1 MKQGLPKHI
10 LIDESPGETRVAVLK
25 EGKLSDVFVER
36 QHRPALKG
44 SLILGKVQAVK
55 KELNAVF
62 LDLGGITGY
71 LEGIPKPSPIEGGA
85 LLVEVLSE
93 PIDKK
98 GARVT
103 ANFSLLGS
111 MADIT
116 PNQTGYS
123 ISRDIKAKGRRAL
136 IRDLLSNVIPKD
148 IGVFIKSNANKCE
161 LAELEEE
168 LRTLLVDWESM
179 QLDIAR
185 GEQPKIVK
193 PAYSLMELRGDWK
206 KNAIICEGKDGI
218 LFKKFNIDAQIS
230 RALESVVET
239 QTGVVLTI
247 EEMEA
252 LTAIDIDLASHKT
265 AQSHPLKLAEVL
277 AEEIFRQ
284 IRLRKLSGIILID
297 YPRAKNLGAR
307 DHFHS
312 EIKRIASQDEYKL
325 VVHGWTRTGLLEL
338 TKDRLGPSLR
348 DMFLCKNSASQL
360 LIEVIAIE
368 ACRALITGSDGIAIP
383 QLVCSQALKSALLGP
398 LRKTFDEVKRRL
410 GVDVD
415 FNVDLYLTH
424 DEFYIQAKKIT
435 QL

>member
-1 MKQGLPKHI
+1 MKQGLSKHI

-103 ANFSLLGS
+103 ANFSLLGR

-123 ISRDIKAKGRRAL
+123 ISRDIKAKGRRAS
-136 IRDLLSNVIPKD
+136 IRELLSDVIPKD

-161 LAELEEE
+161 LGELEEE
-168 LRTLLVDWESM
+168 LRTLLIDWESM

-230 RALESVVET
+230 GALEPVIET

-277 AEEIFRQ
+277 AEEIFWQ

-307 DHFHS
+307 DYFHS

-338 TKDRLGPSLR
+338 TKDRLGTSLR
-348 DMFLCKNSASQL
+348 DMFLCKNSASKL

-368 ACRALITGSDGIAIP
+368 ACRALITESDGIAIP

-398 LRKTFDEVKRRL
+398 LRKTFDEVKMRL

-415 FNVDLYLTH
+415 FYVALYLPH

-435 QL
+435 Q

>member
-1 MKQGLPKHI
+1 MKQELPQHI

-55 KELNAVF
+55 KELNAIF
-62 LDLGGITGY
+62 LDLGDVIGY
-71 LEGIPKPSPIEGGA
+71 LEGIPKPPPMEGGA

-103 ANFSLLGS
+103 ANFSLLGK
-111 MADIT
+111 MAVIT

-123 ISRDIKAKGRRAL
+123 ISRDIKAKGRRAS
-136 IRDLLSNVIPKD
+136 IRALLSNVITKD
-148 IGVFIKSNANKCE
+148 IGVFIKSNTNKCE

-168 LRTLLVDWESM
+168 LRSLLVDWERM
-179 QLDIAR
+179 QSDIES
-185 GEQPKIVK
+185 GGQPKIIK
-193 PAYSLMELRGDWK
+193 PSTSLMELKDNWK
-206 KNAIICEGKDGI
+206 KNAIVSEGKNGL
-218 LFKKFNIDAQIS
+218 LFKKFDIDAQIIG
-230 RALESVVET
+230 ALESAVET

-247 EEMEA
+247 EETEA
-252 LTAIDIDLASHKT
+252 LTAIDIDIASHKT
-265 AQSHPLKLAEVL
+265 AQSHPLKLAEAL

-284 IRLRKLSGIILID
+284 IRLRKLSGVILID

-348 DMFLCKNSASQL
+348 NMFLCKNSASQF

-368 ACRALITGSDGIAIP
+368 ACRMLITGSDGIAIP

-398 LRKTFDEVKRRL
+398 LRKTFDEVNRRL
-410 GVDVD
+410 GVEVD
-415 FNVDLYLTH
+415 FNVDLYLAH
-424 DEFYIQAKKIT
+424 DEFHIQAKKIT
-435 QL
+435 

>member
-1 MKQGLPKHI
+1 MKQGLSKHI

-25 EGKLSDVFVER
+25 EGKLSDVFMER

-44 SLILGKVQAVK
+44 SLILAKVQSVT

-62 LDLGGITGY
+62 LDLGGVTGY

-93 PIDKK
+93 PINKK
-98 GARVT
+98 AARVT
-103 ANFSLLGS
+103 ANFSLLGR

-123 ISRDIKAKGRRAL
+123 ISRDIKAKGRRAS

-148 IGVFIKSNANKCE
+148 IGVFIKSNAHTCE

-168 LRTLLVDWESM
+168 LRTLLVDWERM
-179 QLDIAR
+179 QLDIVS
-185 GEQPKIVK
+185 GGQPKIVK
-193 PAYSLMELRGDWK
+193 PSTDLKELTDDWK
-206 KNAIICEGKDGI
+206 KNAIVSKGKNGI
-218 LFKKFNIDAQIS
+218 LFKKFNIDGQIS
-230 RALESVVET
+230 GALESVVET

-265 AQSHPLKLAEVL
+265 AHSHPLKLAEAL
-277 AEEIFRQ
+277 AEEIFWQ

-312 EIKRIASQDEYKL
+312 EIKRIASQNEYKL

-338 TKDRLGPSLR
+338 TKDRLGPSLK
-348 DMFLCKNSASQL
+348 DMFLCKNSASQF

-368 ACRALITGSDGIAIP
+368 ACRTLITESDGIANP
-383 QLVCSQALKSALLGP
+383 QLVCSQDLKSVLLGP
-398 LRKTFDEVKRRL
+398 LRKTFDEVNRRL
-410 GVDVD
+410 GVEVD
-415 FNVDLYLTH
+415 FYVDLYLAH
-424 DEFYIQAKKIT
+424 DDFYIQAKKT
-435 QL
+435 T

>member
-1 MKQGLPKHI
+1 MEQGLSKHI
-10 LIDESPGETRVAVLK
+10 LIDESPGETRVAILK

-55 KELNAVF
+55 KELNAIF
-62 LDLGGITGY
+62 LDLGGCTGY

-103 ANFSLLGS
+103 ANFSLLGR

-123 ISRDIKAKGRRAL
+123 ISRDIKAKGRRAS
-136 IRDLLSNVIPKD
+136 IRDLLSNVMPKD
-148 IGVFIKSNANKCE
+148 IGVFIKSNADKCE

-168 LRTLLVDWESM
+168 LRTSLVDWKRM
-179 QLDIAR
+179 QLVI
-185 GEQPKIVK
+185 GSGGQPKTVK
-193 PAYSLMELRGDWK
+193 PSTSLLELRGGWK
-206 KNAIICEGKDGI
+206 KNAIVSEGKDGV

-230 RALESVVET
+230 GALESVVET

-265 AQSHPLKLAEVL
+265 AQSHPLKLAEAL
-277 AEEIFRQ
+277 AEEIFWQ
-284 IRLRKLSGIILID
+284 IRLRKLSGVILID

-312 EIKRIASQDEYKL
+312 EIKRIALQDDYKL

-348 DMFLCKNSASQL
+348 DMFLCKNSASQF

-368 ACRALITGSDGIAIP
+368 ACRTLITGSDGIAIP

-398 LRKTFDEVKRRL
+398 LRRTFDKVNKRL
-410 GVDVD
+410 GLEVDL
-415 FNVDLYLTH
+415 NVDLYLAH
-424 DEFYIQAKKIT
+424 HEFYIQAKKMT
-435 QL
+435 

>member
-1 MKQGLPKHI
+1 MEQGLSKHI
-10 LIDESPGETRVAVLK
+10 LIDESPGETRVAILK

-55 KELNAVF
+55 KELNAIF
-62 LDLGGITGY
+62 LDLGGVTGY

-103 ANFSLLGS
+103 ANFSLLGR

-123 ISRDIKAKGRRAL
+123 ISRDIKAKGRRAS
-136 IRDLLSNVIPKD
+136 IRDLLSNVVPKD

-168 LRTLLVDWESM
+168 LRTSLVDWDRM
-179 QLDIAR
+179 QLVI
-185 GEQPKIVK
+185 GSGGQPKTVK
-193 PAYSLMELRGDWK
+193 PSTSLLELRGDWK
-206 KNAIICEGKDGI
+206 KTAIVSEGKDGV

-230 RALESVVET
+230 GALESVVET

-265 AQSHPLKLAEVL
+265 AQSHPLKLAEAL
-277 AEEIFRQ
+277 AEEIFWQ
-284 IRLRKLSGIILID
+284 IRLRKLSGVILID

-312 EIKRIASQDEYKL
+312 EIKRIALQDDYKL

-348 DMFLCKNSASQL
+348 DMFLCKNSESQF

-368 ACRALITGSDGIAIP
+368 ACRTLITGSDGIAIP

-398 LRKTFDEVKRRL
+398 LRRTFDKVNKRL
-410 GVDVD
+410 GLEVDL
-415 FNVDLYLTH
+415 NVDLYLAH

-435 QL
+435 

>member
-1 MKQGLPKHI
+1 MKQELPQHI

-55 KELNAVF
+55 KELNAIF
-62 LDLGGITGY
+62 LDLGDVIGY
-71 LEGIPKPSPIEGGA
+71 LEGIPKPPPMEGGA

-103 ANFSLLGS
+103 ANFSLLGK
-111 MADIT
+111 MAVIT

-123 ISRDIKAKGRRAL
+123 ISRDIKAKGRRAS
-136 IRDLLSNVIPKD
+136 IRALLSNVITKD
-148 IGVFIKSNANKCE
+148 IGVFIKSNTNKCE

-168 LRTLLVDWESM
+168 LRSLLVDWERM
-179 QLDIAR
+179 QSDIES
-185 GEQPKIVK
+185 GGQPKIIK
-193 PAYSLMELRGDWK
+193 PSTNLMELKDNWK
-206 KNAIICEGKDGI
+206 KNAIVSEGKNGL
-218 LFKKFNIDAQIS
+218 LFKKFDIDAQIIG
-230 RALESVVET
+230 ALESAVET

-247 EEMEA
+247 EETEA
-252 LTAIDIDLASHKT
+252 LTAIDIDIASHKT
-265 AQSHPLKLAEVL
+265 AQSHPLKLAEAL

-284 IRLRKLSGIILID
+284 IRLRKLSGVILID

-307 DHFHS
+307 DHFYS

-348 DMFLCKNSASQL
+348 NMFLCKNSASQF

-368 ACRALITGSDGIAIP
+368 ACRMLITGSDGIAIP

-398 LRKTFDEVKRRL
+398 LRKTFDEVNRRL
-410 GVDVD
+410 GVEVD
-415 FNVDLYLTH
+415 FNVDLYLAH
-424 DEFYIQAKKIT
+424 DEFHIQAKKIT
-435 QL
+435 

>member
-10 LIDESPGETRVAVLK
+10 LIDKSPGETRVAVLR
-25 EGKLSDVFVER
+25 EGRLSDVFVER
-36 QHRPALKG
+36 QHRPVLKG

-55 KELNAVF
+55 KELNATF
-62 LDLGGITGY
+62 LDLGGATGY

-103 ANFSLLGS
+103 ANFSLLGI

-123 ISRDIKAKGRRAL
+123 ISRDIKAKGRRAS
-136 IRDLLSNVIPKD
+136 IRELLSNVIPKD
-148 IGVFIKSNANKCE
+148 IGVFIKSNANKCK

-168 LRTLLVDWESM
+168 LRTLLLDWERM
-179 QLDIAR
+179 QLDIVS
-185 GEQPKIVK
+185 GGQPKIVK
-193 PAYSLMELRGDWK
+193 PSASLMELRGDWR
-206 KNAIICEGKDGI
+206 KNAIISQGKDGI

-230 RALESVVET
+230 GALESVVET

-265 AQSHPLKLAEVL
+265 AHSHPLKLAEAL
-277 AEEIFRQ
+277 AEEIFWQ

-348 DMFLCKNSASQL
+348 DMFLCKNSVSQF

-368 ACRALITGSDGIAIP
+368 ACRTLITESDGIANP
-383 QLVCSQALKSALLGP
+383 QLVCSQDLKSALLGP

-410 GVDVD
+410 GVEVD
-415 FNVDLYLTH
+415 FYVDLYLAH
-424 DEFYIQAKKIT
+424 DDFYIQAKKT
-435 QL
+435 T

>member
-1 MKQGLPKHI
+1 MKQELPQHI

-55 KELNAVF
+55 KELNAIF
-62 LDLGGITGY
+62 LDLGDVIGY
-71 LEGIPKPSPIEGGA
+71 LEGIPKPPPMEGGA

-103 ANFSLLGS
+103 ANFSLLGK
-111 MADIT
+111 MAVIT

-123 ISRDIKAKGRRAL
+123 ISRDIKAKGRRAS
-136 IRDLLSNVIPKD
+136 IRALLSNVITKD
-148 IGVFIKSNANKCE
+148 IGVFIKSNTNKCE

-168 LRTLLVDWESM
+168 LRSLLVDWERM
-179 QLDIAR
+179 QSDIES
-185 GEQPKIVK
+185 GGQPKIIK
-193 PAYSLMELRGDWK
+193 PSTSLMELKDNWK
-206 KNAIICEGKDGI
+206 KNAIVSEGKNGL
-218 LFKKFNIDAQIS
+218 LFKKFDIDAQIIG
-230 RALESVVET
+230 ALESAVET

-247 EEMEA
+247 EETEA
-252 LTAIDIDLASHKT
+252 LTAIDIDIASHKT
-265 AQSHPLKLAEVL
+265 AQSHPLKLAEAL

-284 IRLRKLSGIILID
+284 IRLRKLSGVILID

-325 VVHGWTRTGLLEL
+325 IVHGWTRTGLLEL

-348 DMFLCKNSASQL
+348 NMFLCKNSASQF

-368 ACRALITGSDGIAIP
+368 ACRMLITGSDGIAIP

-398 LRKTFDEVKRRL
+398 LRKTFDEVNRRL
-410 GVDVD
+410 GVEVD
-415 FNVDLYLTH
+415 FNVDLYLAH
-424 DEFYIQAKKIT
+424 DEFHIQAKKIT
-435 QL
+435 

>member
-1 MKQGLPKHI
+1 M
-10 LIDESPGETRVAVLK
+10 AVLR
-25 EGKLSDVFVER
+25 EGRLSDVFVER
-36 QHRPALKG
+36 QHRPVLKG

-55 KELNAVF
+55 KELNATF
-62 LDLGGITGY
+62 LDLGGATGY

-103 ANFSLLGS
+103 ANFSLLGI

-123 ISRDIKAKGRRAL
+123 ISRDIKAKGRRAS
-136 IRDLLSNVIPKD
+136 IKELLSNVIPKD
-148 IGVFIKSNANKCE
+148 IGVFIKSNANKCK

-168 LRTLLVDWESM
+168 LRTLLVDWERM
-179 QLDIAR
+179 QLDIVS
-185 GEQPKIVK
+185 GGQPKIVK
-193 PAYSLMELRGDWK
+193 PSSDLKELTDDWK
-206 KNAIICEGKDGI
+206 KNAIVSKGKNGI

-230 RALESVVET
+230 GALESVVET

-252 LTAIDIDLASHKT
+252 LTAIDIDIASHKT
-265 AQSHPLKLAEVL
+265 ALSHPAKLAEAL

-312 EIKRIASQDEYKL
+312 EIKRIALQDEYKL

-348 DMFLCKNSASQL
+348 DMFLCKNSVSQF

-368 ACRALITGSDGIAIP
+368 ACRTLITESDGIANP
-383 QLVCSQALKSALLGP
+383 QLVCSQDLKSALLGP

-410 GVDVD
+410 GVEVD
-415 FNVDLYLTH
+415 FYVDLYLAH
-424 DEFYIQAKKIT
+424 DDFYIQAKKT
-435 QL
+435 T

>member
-1 MKQGLPKHI
+1 MEQGLSKHI
-10 LIDESPGETRVAVLK
+10 LIDESPGETRVAILK
-25 EGKLSDVFVER
+25 KGKLSDVFVER

-55 KELNAVF
+55 KELNAIF
-62 LDLGGITGY
+62 LDLGGFTGY

-103 ANFSLLGS
+103 ANFSILGT
-111 MADIT
+111 MADIA

-123 ISRDIKAKGRRAL
+123 ISRDIKAKGRRAS
-136 IRDLLSNVIPKD
+136 IRDLLSDVIPKD

-168 LRTLLVDWESM
+168 LRTLLVDWERI
-179 QLDIAR
+179 QLDIR
-185 GEQPKIVK
+185 SGGQPKIVK
-193 PAYSLMELRGDWK
+193 FSTSPMKLEDECRKD
-206 KNAIICEGKDGI
+206 AIVSEGKDGI
-218 LFKKFNIDAQIS
+218 LFKKFNINAQICA
-230 RALESVVET
+230 ALESVVET
-239 QTGVVLTI
+239 QSGVVLTI

-265 AQSHPLKLAEVL
+265 AQSHPLKLAEAL
-277 AEEIFRQ
+277 AEEIFWQ

-348 DMFLCKNSASQL
+348 DMFLCKNSVSQF

-368 ACRALITGSDGIAIP
+368 ACRTLITESDGIANP
-383 QLVCSQALKSALLGP
+383 QLVCSQDLKSALLGP
-398 LRKTFDEVKRRL
+398 LRKTFDEVKKRL
-410 GVDVD
+410 GVEVE
-415 FNVDLYLTH
+415 FYVDLYLAH
-424 DEFYIQAKKIT
+424 DDFYIQAKKT
-435 QL
+435 T

>member
-1 MKQGLPKHI
+1 MTQGLPKHI
-10 LIDESPGETRVAVLK
+10 LIDESSGETRVAVLK
-25 EGKLSDVFVER
+25 EGKLLDVFVER

-44 SLILGKVQAVK
+44 SLILAKVQAVK
-55 KELNAVF
+55 KELNAIF
-62 LDLGGITGY
+62 LDLGGVTGY

-93 PIDKK
+93 PIAKK
-98 GARVT
+98 GARVS
-103 ANFSLLGS
+103 AKFSILGR
-111 MADIT
+111 MADIS
-116 PNQTGYS
+116 PNQTGFS

-148 IGVFIKSNANKCE
+148 IGVFIKSNANQCK

-168 LRTLLVDWESM
+168 LRTLLVDWERM
-179 QLDIAR
+179 QLDIAS
-185 GEQPKIVK
+185 GGQPKIVK
-193 PAYSLMELRGDWK
+193 PSAGLMELRGDWK
-206 KNAIICEGKDGI
+206 KNTIISEGKDGT
-218 LFKKFNIDAQIS
+218 LFKKFNIDDQIS
-230 RALESVVET
+230 GALEPVVET

-252 LTAIDIDLASHKT
+252 LTAIDVDLASHKT
-265 AQSHPLKLAEVL
+265 AQSHPLKLAEAL

-348 DMFLCKNSASQL
+348 DMFLCKNSVSQF

-368 ACRALITGSDGIAIP
+368 ACRRLITESDGIAIP
-383 QLVCSQALKSALLGP
+383 QLVCSKALKSALLGP
-398 LRKTFDEVKRRL
+398 LRKTFDEVNRRL
-410 GVDVD
+410 GVEVD
-415 FNVDLYLTH
+415 FNVDLYLAH
-424 DEFYIQAKKIT
+424 DDFYIQAKKIT
-435 QL
+435 